1 MKKISYTK
9 LALSLLLASSVLV
22 GCGKGTDPQKEQTSL
37 TSPATVAQSPQ
48 LQAIDTAFKELQA
61 EQQKFL
67 DALNK
72 AITDKTILPKI
83 KSDAVSQKIGDLKKT
98 INTFRDNQLSNI
110 KGERQ
115 ATVQQALENIDTT
128 LDEISQQVIDPFKQG
143 LTKGTIENV
152 QKNLGFFETQ
162 NIDPQYYGNLGKT
175 TVEEIT
181 TFLQDEQKSLEDSIK
196 QLKSLV
202 QGSTKPPI
210 DPEIQKLS
218 NRIAQLE
225 KEKTSSNLAL
235 TFAFLALLASV
246 ISWLKPKFDN
256 KWFDRLKLGNQ
267 NPNSLITPGIG
278 STDEIQFSPEV
289 CNKIYD
295 KLYPK
300 FSQSLKT
307 IEQKLEDLKTIEK
320 KITQQNREIE
330 ELKRRI
336 FVLENRTKAPEVSE
350 PKKTIR
356 KAAETSIEV
365 SPTEESLANREMGGT
380 DPIVLKNKRRG
391 IYGVYLDENYHCL
404 VPSQNF
410 RINQNNYKSVED
422 LFECQNYDP
431 NYSDSYIVI
440 RPAVVYPL
448 AGGQTWQL
456 QQRGVLRF

>member
-431 NYSDSYIVI
+431 NYSDSYTVI

>member
-1 MKKISYTK
+1 
-9 LALSLLLASSVLV
+9 
-22 GCGKGTDPQKEQTSL
+22 
-37 TSPATVAQSPQ
+37 
-48 LQAIDTAFKELQA
+48 
-61 EQQKFL
+61 
-67 DALNK
+67 
-72 AITDKTILPKI
+72 
-83 KSDAVSQKIGDLKKT
+83 
-98 INTFRDNQLSNI
+98 
-110 KGERQ
+110 
-115 ATVQQALENIDTT
+115 
-128 LDEISQQVIDPFKQG
+128 

-431 NYSDSYIVI
+431 NYSDSYTVI